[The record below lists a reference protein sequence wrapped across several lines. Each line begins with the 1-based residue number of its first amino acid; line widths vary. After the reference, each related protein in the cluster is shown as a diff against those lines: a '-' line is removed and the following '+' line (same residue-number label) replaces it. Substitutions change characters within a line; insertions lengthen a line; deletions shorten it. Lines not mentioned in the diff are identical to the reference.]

1 MAVIEAIATTYL
13 EADAALIEFTS
24 IPQTY
29 EHLQLRISAKQA
41 RVSQSVECTIRLGTG
56 GGAVDTGNNYYSHYM
71 YSYGASTV
79 GAGGGTARAYW
90 KRIGPFVAG
99 ASVAGAQY
107 GGGVVDILDYANANK
122 NTTAKS
128 ISGSAL
134 GGTYPWVNFGSG
146 LWDNTG
152 AVDRIAIA
160 AYNYSGDF
168 VRGSEFTLYG
178 LKSS

>member
-1 MAVIEAIATTYL
+1 MAVIEAISTTYL

-41 RVSQSVECTIRLGTG
+41 RASESVECTIRLGTG

-71 YSYGASTV
+71 YAYGTTV

-90 KRIGPFVAG
+90 KRIGPFVAA
-99 ASVAGAQY
+99 ASVDAAQH

-122 NTTAKS
+122 NTTALS

-134 GGTYPWVNFGSG
+134 GATYPWVNIGSG